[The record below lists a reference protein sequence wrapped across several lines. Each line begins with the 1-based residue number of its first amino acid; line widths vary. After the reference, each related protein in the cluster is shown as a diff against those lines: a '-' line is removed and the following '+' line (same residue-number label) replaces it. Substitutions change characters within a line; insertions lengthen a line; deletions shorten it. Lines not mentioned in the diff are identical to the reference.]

1 VQGFL
6 TIFIKTLALT
16 FVNHRLMPARQI
28 LFASFALAYSFG
40 MQAQKKVFNQLAPKR
55 ARNAS
60 SKKGNCGAPFILAAK
75 CFFYCHFYTIS

>member
-40 MQAQKKVFNQLAPKR
+40 MQAQKKVIK
-55 ARNAS
+55 NAS